1 MKTESVTP
9 IHCMGFYLYA
19 FGYQTD
25 EKMHFMEKA
34 QWWAQLKNY
43 AVGTPWEDE
52 RLPFNPLADEVID
65 WYEDVCE
72 LGDDEMKK
80 TLAFCM
86 HKINGYFN
94 EQSAVESKAGKM
106 RFIGE
111 LIDMAKIDGEIKES
125 EKAWINAICEIFE
138 VDIPDV

>member
-1 MKTESVTP
+1 
-9 IHCMGFYLYA
+9 
-19 FGYQTD
+19 
-25 EKMHFMEKA
+25 
-34 QWWAQLKNY
+34 
-43 AVGTPWEDE
+43 
-52 RLPFNPLADEVID
+52 
-65 WYEDVCE
+65 
-72 LGDDEMKK
+72 MKK